1 MENGKRDSFSS
12 AKVGPMEVIIKH
24 ACPIAFDSQIAAWLF
39 LLAPALLAALGAR
52 VLQGSFLRII
62 GGAGGAAVRDALVVL
77 AISQG
82 WITVTNK
89 HYEFYVSLILIFF
102 CASGGALG
110 SCLAPYRGKLL
121 LLNSA
126 IGGFLGQFALPFVLL
141 AGRRKKSGVTA

>member
-1 MENGKRDSFSS
+1 
-12 AKVGPMEVIIKH
+12 MEVIIKH
-24 ACPIAFDSQIAAWLF
+24 ACPIVFDSQIAAWLF

-52 VLQGSFLRII
+52 LLQGSFLRII
-62 GGAGGAAVRDALVVL
+62 GGAAGAAVRDAMVIL

-89 HYEFYVSLILIFF
+89 HYEILVSMILIFF

-141 AGRRKKSGVTA
+141 AGRRKRSLVKAS

>member
-12 AKVGPMEVIIKH
+12 AKVAPMEVIIKH
-24 ACPIAFDSQIAAWLF
+24 ACPIAFDSQIAAWLC

-89 HYEFYVSLILIFF
+89 HYEFFVSLILIFF